1 MKQVFITLILIAGIL
16 LSSCEPQKE
25 ILTAEKR
32 KDEES
37 KVITTINNYNKSNQ
51 EKNWYSL
58 VETLADEVVFFG
70 TDSAEVITSFAD
82 YKKAIEKQWQEYEK
96 MNYGELQDISIQMDN
111 EATLATII
119 YGQNVEVI
127 KGSIV
132 KNYYMRGA
140 RILKKEKN
148 KWVIVSGI
156 VGIVRSDYDLQN
168 EFQIKVDSLPPAKK

>member
-1 MKQVFITLILIAGIL
+1 MRSSFITLILVAGIL
-16 LSSCEPQKE
+16 LSSCEKQSD

-37 KVITTINNYNKSNQ
+37 KVVTTINNYNKANQ
-51 EKNWYSL
+51 EKNWYAL

-96 MNYGELQDISIQMDN
+96 TNYGELQDISIQMDN

-119 YGQNVEVI
+119 YGQNVELG
-127 KGSIV
+127 KGNASN
-132 KNYYMRGA
+132 NYYMRGA

-156 VGIVRSDYDLQN
+156 VGIVRSAYELEN
-168 EFQIKVDSLPPAKK
+168 EFLIKTDSTVIAK